1 MTDTPPLGSFVRELT
16 IAEVIEETNDA
27 KSIVFDVPSGD
38 EGHFRYT
45 AGQFLTL
52 RIPSEKTGSVARCYS
67 LSSSPTEDSKLKVTV
82 KRTVDGYGSN
92 WLCDNAEPGMALHV
106 LAPSGVF
113 TPKNLD
119 EDLILL
125 AAGSGVT
132 PVMSILRSALAQGS
146 GHIVMVYANRDE
158 SSVIFRDELQRL
170 QAAHP
175 DRFTV
180 IHWLESVAG
189 LPTPETLGNLLQPV
203 AAKRHSYMCG
213 PTPFM
218 ETAKAGLRR
227 SGADMHLIHSE
238 VFSSI
243 DGDPFAEIVIDDSP
257 EASGPSG
264 PATASVELDGETYEV
279 SWPRSTPLLD
289 VLLSKGIQAPFSCR
303 KGECSACACI
313 LKSGEAEMMH
323 NGILDPE
330 EVEEGYVLSCQ
341 LLPKSDHVEV
351 SYSDD

>member
-1 MTDTPPLGSFVRELT
+1 MTDTPQLGSFVRELT
-16 IAEVIEETNDA
+16 IAEVIEETADA
-27 KSIVFDVPSGD
+27 KSIVFDIPAGGED
-38 EGHFRYT
+38 DFRYT
-45 AGQFLTL
+45 PGQFLTL

-67 LSSSPTEDSKLKVTV
+67 LSSSPTEDDKLKVTV

-92 WLCDNAEPGMALHV
+92 WLCDNAEAGMSMHV

-113 TPKNLD
+113 TPKHLD
-119 EDLILL
+119 QDFILL

-132 PVMSILRSALAQGS
+132 PIMSILRSTLAQGT
-146 GHIVMVYANRDE
+146 GHIVLVYANRDE
-158 SSVIFRDELQRL
+158 NSVIFKDELQRL
-170 QAAHP
+170 QNENP
-175 DRFTV
+175 DRLTV

-189 LPTPETLGNLLQPV
+189 IPTPEMLGNLLQPV

-243 DGDPFAEIVIDDSP
+243 DGDPFAEIVIDDT
-257 EASGPSG
+257 PSDDGEG
-264 PATASVELDGETYEV
+264 PATAIVELDGETHEV

-289 VLLSKGIQAPFSCR
+289 VLLSKGIKAPFSCR

-313 LKSGEAEMMH
+313 LKSGEAEMEH

-341 LLPKSDHVEV
+341 LLPKSDRVEV
-351 SYSDD
+351 SYSE

>member
-1 MTDTPPLGSFVRELT
+1 MTDTPQLGSFVRELT
-16 IAEVIEETNDA
+16 IAEVIEETADA
-27 KSIVFDVPSGD
+27 KSIVFDIPAGGED
-38 EGHFRYT
+38 DFRYT
-45 AGQFLTL
+45 PGQFLTL

-67 LSSSPTEDSKLKVTV
+67 LSSSPTEDDKLKVTV

-92 WLCDNAEPGMALHV
+92 WLCDNAEAGMSMHV

-113 TPKNLD
+113 TPKHLD
-119 EDLILL
+119 QDFILL
-125 AAGSGVT
+125 AAGSGIT
-132 PVMSILRSALAQGS
+132 PVMSILRSALAQGT
-146 GHIVMVYANRDE
+146 GHIVMFYANRDE
-158 SSVIFRDELQRL
+158 NSVIFKDELQRL
-170 QAAHP
+170 QNENP
-175 DRFTV
+175 DRLTV

-189 LPTPETLGNLLQPV
+189 IPTPEMLGNLLQPV

-243 DGDPFAEIVIDDSP
+243 DGDPFAEIVIDDT
-257 EASGPSG
+257 PSDDGEG
-264 PATASVELDGETYEV
+264 PATAIVELDGETHEV

-289 VLLSKGIQAPFSCR
+289 VLLSKGIKAPFSCR

-313 LKSGEAEMMH
+313 LKSGEAEMEH

-341 LLPKSDHVEV
+341 LLPKSDRVEV
-351 SYSDD
+351 SYSE

>member
-1 MTDTPPLGSFVRELT
+1 MTDTPQLGSFVRELT
-16 IAEVIEETNDA
+16 IAEVIEETADA
-27 KSIVFDVPSGD
+27 RSIVFDVPAGAED
-38 EGHFRYT
+38 DFRYT
-45 AGQFLTL
+45 PGQFLTL
-52 RIPSEKTGSVARCYS
+52 RIPSDRTGSVARCYS
-67 LSSSPTEDSKLKVTV
+67 LSSSPTEDDKLKVTV

-92 WLCDNAEPGMALHV
+92 WLCDNAEAGMTMHV

-119 EDLILL
+119 QDFILL

-132 PVMSILRSALAQGS
+132 PIMSILRSALAQGS
-146 GHIVMVYANRDE
+146 GHIVLVYANRDE
-158 SSVIFRDELQRL
+158 NSVIFKDDLQRL
-170 QAAHP
+170 QKENP
-175 DRFTV
+175 DRLTV
-180 IHWLESVAG
+180 IHWLESVSG
-189 LPTPETLGNLLQPV
+189 IPTPEMLGNLLQPV

-218 ETAKAGLRR
+218 ETAKSGLRR

-243 DGDPFAEIVIDDSP
+243 DGDPFAEIVIDDT
-257 EASGPSG
+257 PSADGEG
-264 PATASVELDGETYEV
+264 PATAIVELDGETHEV
-279 SWPRSTPLLD
+279 SWPRHTPLLD
-289 VLLSKGIQAPFSCR
+289 VLLSKGIKAPFSCR

-313 LKSGEAEMMH
+313 LKSGEAEMEH

-341 LLPKSDHVEV
+341 LLPKSDRVEV
-351 SYSDD
+351 SYSE

>member
-1 MTDTPPLGSFVRELT
+1 MSDTPPLGSFVRELT
-16 IAEVIEETNDA
+16 IAEVIDETADA
-27 KSIVFDVPSGD
+27 KSIVFDVPAGSED
-38 EGHFRYT
+38 DFRYT
-45 AGQFLTL
+45 PGQFLTL

-67 LSSSPTEDSKLKVTV
+67 LSSSPTEDTRLKVTV

-92 WLCDNAEPGMALHV
+92 WLCDNAEAGMTMHV

-113 TPKNLD
+113 TPKSLD
-119 EDLILL
+119 QDFILL

-132 PVMSILRSALAQGS
+132 PVMSILRSALAQGT

-158 SSVIFRDELQRL
+158 NSVIFKDELARL
-170 QAAHP
+170 QRENP
-175 DRFTV
+175 DRLTV
-180 IHWLESVAG
+180 IHWLESVSG
-189 LPTPETLGNLLQPV
+189 IPTPEMLGNLLQPV
-203 AAKRHSYMCG
+203 AGKRHSYMCG

-227 SGADMHLIHSE
+227 SGADMYQIHSE

-243 DGDPFAEIVIDDSP
+243 DGDPFAEIVIDDTPS
-257 EASGPSG
+257 EDGSG
-264 PATASVELDGETYEV
+264 PATAIVELDGETHEV
-279 SWPRSTPLLD
+279 DWPRKTPLLD
-289 VLLSKGIQAPFSCR
+289 VLLSKGIKAPFSCR

-313 LKSGEAEMMH
+313 LKSGEVEMLH

-341 LLPKSDHVEV
+341 LVPKSDRVEV
-351 SYSDD
+351 SYSE

>member
-1 MTDTPPLGSFVRELT
+1 MTDTPQLGSFVRELT
-16 IAEVIEETNDA
+16 IAEVIEETADA
-27 KSIVFDVPSGD
+27 RSIVFDVPAGAED
-38 EGHFRYT
+38 DFRYT
-45 AGQFLTL
+45 PGQFLTL
-52 RIPSEKTGSVARCYS
+52 RIPSDRTGSVARCYS
-67 LSSSPTEDSKLKVTV
+67 LSSSPTEDDKLKVTV
-82 KRTVDGYGSN
+82 KRTIDGYGSN
-92 WLCDNAEPGMALHV
+92 WLCDNAEAGMTMHV

-119 EDLILL
+119 QDFILL

-132 PVMSILRSALAQGS
+132 PIMSILRSALAQGS
-146 GHIVMVYANRDE
+146 GHIVLVYANRDE
-158 SSVIFRDELQRL
+158 NSVIFKDDLQRL
-170 QAAHP
+170 QKENP
-175 DRFTV
+175 DRLTV
-180 IHWLESVAG
+180 IHWLESVSG
-189 LPTPETLGNLLQPV
+189 IPTPEMLGNLLQPV

-243 DGDPFAEIVIDDSP
+243 DGDPFAEVVIDDT
-257 EASGPSG
+257 PSADGEG
-264 PATASVELDGETYEV
+264 PATAIVELDGETHEV
-279 SWPRSTPLLD
+279 SWPRHTPLLD
-289 VLLSKGIQAPFSCR
+289 VLLSKGIKAPFSCR

-313 LKSGEAEMMH
+313 LKSGEAEMEH

-341 LLPKSDHVEV
+341 LLPKSDRVEV
-351 SYSDD
+351 SYSE